1 MSDALSQFSLVYI
14 RKLEIFGF
22 KSFGYKN
29 TIVSLEPG
37 LVAISGANGSGK
49 SNILDAIS
57 FALGENSPKVMRVDK
72 LRSLLHDVDNAH
84 HGAKIARV
92 SCHFDNSDRK
102 IPVDSGTVTITRE
115 MDESGENIYYL
126 NQKKVQRNHILDLL
140 EIANCGIHKL
150 NIVQQGTITRISEF
164 NAEERRRIIE
174 DIIGLAY
181 FDEKKTEALKQLDEA
196 DRRLEIALARMDEI
210 KKRIDELEVERNN
223 QLRYDFLDR
232 ELKRLYAIQASN
244 KLRDIDSQKIS
255 KERNLN
261 AIQSEF
267 HKLDEQRNQ
276 LKEEIK
282 KLEEE
287 KQKFMDEV
295 NAYNIAKASIDSEL
309 STAMRQ
315 SEEANSK
322 MATSARRV
330 AQIDVRLPEVQ
341 AELERFHGQR
351 SVLESQTAELK
362 NSINTINESKKNT
375 NTDLLSVDSEINQI
389 LRQQSHLTSNK
400 LKIDEK
406 VQSLTNM
413 LNNAKLSISKLEQ
426 ERLDVKNKIEQN
438 SLKATALLDEKTK
451 LVDLEQRIRQV
462 RARHESVINELKVRL
477 SDLREKRVKT
487 EKDIE
492 ETTTIFEK
500 ASKAAAQ
507 YEAKIKVVKEVM
519 HEDYSIAKLKED
531 SKRLGIQGLVY
542 ELLSW
547 DKQYE
552 RAILSVGSDWLKALV
567 VNDFA
572 TLLGIADFAQQKKL
586 PKIRIIPL
594 DAVSNHKATIKQEE
608 GTLGILSDF
617 INCDT
622 KLEPLKNFIFGN
634 IGLANSKESAYALS
648 KKGFKAVT
656 LDGQFFEAD
665 ANAVVVDINSKI
677 SNLTKIILLS
687 TSVDGLVQSIE
698 LLKRF
703 IQNKQGQLK
712 KMERMTRGLESRYNS
727 SETGLANT
735 DLSLTDVKTKL
746 KTISLSLDQ
755 ISTRISQ
762 LQRREES
769 ISVESVK
776 TESYLVSLQERIELT
791 KENYAEEEQAR
802 IASVIS
808 SLNEKRSTLLSK
820 QSSISTEF
828 RELTAKL
835 TELTNEENSHK
846 ANMRRLSEEQS
857 SLNHEKHDLEVQSR
871 ALSKEKEGA
880 DALLVQLRDKEQ
892 QLISTSGTSV
902 STLKEYDSKLKGLY
916 DSERAMTKEING
928 LERQSDSILRDVKDL
943 AENESRIRKT
953 LFSYGYDNLLESF
966 DVDQILVEL
975 EEEKKKLSGSLNTR
989 APETY
994 VEVSEGYRS
1003 MSSRKNEL
1011 ETERNS
1017 IVKFIE
1023 EIDKDKRQTFLES
1036 YDKVDKDI
1044 REIFSRMTG
1053 GNAWLEIQ
1061 NEDDIFSSGISYL
1074 VQFPNKPKRESTS
1087 ISGGEKTLAA
1097 ITFLLALQK
1106 LKPSPFYL
1114 LDEVDAHLDALN
1126 TERLSRILEDRS
1138 AGSQMIM
1145 VSLKD
1150 SVVQKATLIYGVFP
1164 RNGVSHVVSHRIS
1177 GMQHVAN

>member
-1 MSDALSQFSLVYI
+1 MVHI

-29 TIVSLEPG
+29 TIVNFESG
-37 LVAISGANGSGK
+37 LIAISGANGSGK

-72 LRSLLHDVDNAH
+72 LRSLLHDVDNAR

-92 SCHFDNSDRK
+92 SCHFDNTDRK
-102 IPVDSGTVTITRE
+102 IPVDSSTVTITRE

-126 NQKKVQRNHILDLL
+126 NQKKVLRNHILDLL

-164 NAEERRRIIE
+164 NSEERRRIIE

-181 FDEKKTEALKQLDEA
+181 FDEKKTEALKQLDES

-223 QLRYDFLDR
+223 QVRYDLVDR

-244 KLRDIDSQKIS
+244 KLRDIDTQKVS
-255 KERNLN
+255 KERSLN

-267 HKLDEQRNQ
+267 KRLDDQRAQ
-276 LKEEIK
+276 LREEIK
-282 KLEEE
+282 KLEEQ
-287 KQKFMDEV
+287 KQRFMEEV
-295 NAYNIAKASIDSEL
+295 SAYNTAKASIDSEL
-309 STAMRQ
+309 SAAMHQ
-315 SEEANSK
+315 SEAANSK
-322 MATSARRV
+322 IATGSRRV
-330 AQIDVRLPEVQ
+330 VQIDTRLPEIE
-341 AELERFHGQR
+341 AELADLHAKRQA
-351 SVLESQTAELK
+351 LESQTAELK
-362 NSINTINESKKNT
+362 NSIHTINESRKAT
-375 NTDLLSVDSEINQI
+375 NAEISEVESEINHTM
-389 LRQQSHLTSNK
+389 RQQSQVTSNK
-400 LKIDEK
+400 LKVDEK
-406 VQSLTNM
+406 VRNLTGT
-413 LNNAKLSISKLEQ
+413 LNEAKLGLSKLEQ
-426 ERLDVKNKIEQN
+426 ERLDIQNKVEQN
-438 SLKATALLDEKTK
+438 TSKAKALGAEKEK
-451 LVDLEQRIRQV
+451 LVMLEQRLRQV
-462 RARHESVINELKVRL
+462 RSGHESAIGELKSRL
-477 SDLREKRVKT
+477 SDLRDKGAKI

-492 ETTTIFEK
+492 ETTLIFEK

-552 RAILSVGSDWLKALV
+552 RAVLAVGSDWLKALV

-572 TLLGIADFAQQKKL
+572 TLLGIAEFAQQKNL

-594 DAVSNHKATIKQEE
+594 DAVTNSKAEIKKEN
-608 GTLGILSDF
+608 GIFGVLSDF
-617 INCDT
+617 VKCD
-622 KLEPLKNFIFGN
+622 ERHVPLKNFIFGN
-634 IGLANSKESAYALS
+634 IGLAGSKEAAYALS
-648 KKGFKAVT
+648 KKGFRAVT
-656 LDGQFFEAD
+656 IDGQFFEAD
-665 ANAVVVDINSKI
+665 ANAVIVDINSKV

-687 TSVDGLVQSIE
+687 TSVDGLVQSLE
-698 LLKRF
+698 LLRKF
-703 IQNKQGQLK
+703 IQNKKGQVK
-712 KMERMTRGLESRYNS
+712 KIERITKSLSGRYNA
-727 SETGLANT
+727 SETGLANV
-735 DLSLTDVKTKL
+735 DLSLSDVKTKL
-746 KTISLSLDQ
+746 KATGDSLDQ
-755 ISTRISQ
+755 ISSRVSQ
-762 LQRREES
+762 LGRRTES
-769 ISVESVK
+769 ISVELSK
-776 TESYLVSLQERIELT
+776 AESYIASLEERIALT

-802 IASVIS
+802 IASMIS
-808 SLNEKRSTLLSK
+808 SLNERRSTLMAA
-820 QSSISTEF
+820 QSSVSSQF
-828 RELTAKL
+828 RDLTARL
-835 TELTNEENSHK
+835 TEITNEENSYK

-857 SLNHEKHDLEVQSR
+857 SLNHEKHEIEVQSR
-871 ALSKEKEGA
+871 ALAKEKELA
-880 DALLVQLRDKEQ
+880 DALLVQLREKEQ

-902 STLKEYDSKLKGLY
+902 TTLKEYDASLKGLY
-916 DSERAMTKEING
+916 ESERSMTKEING

-943 AENESRIRKT
+943 SENEERIRKT
-953 LFSYGYDNLLESF
+953 LHSYGYTELLESF
-966 DVDQILVEL
+966 DVDRMLAEL
-975 EEEKKKLSGSLNTR
+975 EAEKKGMSGSLNTK
-989 APETY
+989 APDTY
-994 VEVSEGYRS
+994 LEVSTGYRS

-1011 ETERNS
+1011 EAERNS
-1017 IVKFIE
+1017 IVRFIE

-1044 REIFSRMTG
+1044 RDIFSRMTG

-1061 NEDDIFSSGISYL
+1061 NEDDLFASGISYL

-1126 TERLSRILEDRS
+1126 TERLSRILDERAS
-1138 AGSQMIM
+1138 GSQIIM

-1150 SVVQKATLIYGVFP
+1150 SVVQKAKLIYGVFP
-1164 RNGVSHVVSHRIS
+1164 RNGVSQVVSHRIS
-1177 GMQHVAN
+1177 NAQQVAN

>member
-1 MSDALSQFSLVYI
+1 MVHI

-29 TIVSLEPG
+29 TIVNFESG
-37 LVAISGANGSGK
+37 LIAISGANGSGK

-92 SCHFDNSDRK
+92 SCHFDNADRK
-102 IPVDSGTVTITRE
+102 IPVDSSTVTITRE

-126 NQKKVQRNHILDLL
+126 NQKKVLRNHILDLL

-164 NAEERRRIIE
+164 NSEERRRIIE

-210 KKRIDELEVERNN
+210 KKRIDELEVERND

-244 KLRDIDSQKIS
+244 KLRDIDNQKIS
-255 KERNLN
+255 KERSLN
-261 AIQSEF
+261 AIQSEYK
-267 HKLDEQRNQ
+267 KLDEQRG
-276 LKEEIK
+276 LLREEIK

-287 KQKFMDEV
+287 KQKFMEEV
-295 NAYNIAKASIDSEL
+295 NAYNMAKASIDSEL
-309 STAMRQ
+309 SAAMHQ
-315 SEEANSK
+315 SESANSK
-322 MATSARRV
+322 LVTGARRSS
-330 AQIDVRLPEVQ
+330 QIEFRLPEIQ
-341 AELERFHGQR
+341 TDLASLHEKR
-351 SVLESQTAELK
+351 SVLESKIVELK
-362 NSINTINESKKNT
+362 NSINISNESKKNT
-375 NTDLLSVDSEINQI
+375 NTELTQVDSEISQTM
-389 LRQQSHLTSNK
+389 RQQSQVTSNK

-406 VQSLTNM
+406 VRNLSST
-413 LNNAKLSISKLEQ
+413 LNEVKLSSSKLEQ
-426 ERLDVKNKIEQN
+426 ERLDVQNKVEQN
-438 SLKATALLDEKTK
+438 MVKVKALGDEKEK
-451 LVDLEQRIRQV
+451 LLSLEQKLKQV
-462 RARHESVINELKVRL
+462 RGVHESAISELKTRL
-477 SDLREKRVKT
+477 SDLRDKNIKI

-492 ETTTIFEK
+492 ETTIIFEK

-531 SKRLGIQGLVY
+531 SKRLGIRGLVY

-547 DKQYE
+547 DKQHE
-552 RAILSVGSDWLKALV
+552 RAILAVGSDWLKSLV

-572 TLLGIADFAQQKKL
+572 TLLGIAEFAQQKNL

-594 DAVSNHKATIKQEE
+594 DAVTNSKAAIKKEE
-608 GTLGILSDF
+608 GILGILSDF
-617 INCDT
+617 VKCDE
-622 KLEPLKNFIFGN
+622 KLEPLKNFIFGS
-634 IGLANSKESAYALS
+634 IGLTRSKEAAYALS
-648 KKGFKAVT
+648 KKGYRAVT

-665 ANAVVVDINSKI
+665 ANAVIVDMNSKV

-687 TSVDGLVQSIE
+687 TSVDGLVQSLE
-698 LLKRF
+698 LLKKF
-703 IQNKQGQLK
+703 IQNKKVQIK
-712 KMERMTRGLESRYNS
+712 KIERITKNLSTRYTA
-727 SETGLANT
+727 SETGLTNV
-735 DLSLTDVKTKL
+735 DLSLSDVKTKL
-746 KTISLSLDQ
+746 KSIAPSLEQ
-755 ISTRISQ
+755 ISSRISQ
-762 LQRREES
+762 LKHREEA
-769 ISVESVK
+769 ITVESSKVD
-776 TESYLVSLQERIELT
+776 SYVASLEERIALT

-802 IASVIS
+802 IATLIS
-808 SLNEKRSTLLSK
+808 TLNEKRSALLSA
-820 QSSISTEF
+820 QTTISTQF
-828 RELTAKL
+828 RELTAQL
-835 TELTNEENSHK
+835 TELTNEENSYK
-846 ANMRRLSEEQS
+846 ANMRLLSEEQS
-857 SLNHEKHDLEVQSR
+857 SLNHEKHEIEVQSR
-871 ALSKEKEGA
+871 TLSKEKENA
-880 DALLVQLRDKEQ
+880 DATLVLLREKEQ

-902 STLKEYDSKLKGLY
+902 STLKEYDSKLKNFY
-916 DSERAMTKEING
+916 DSERSLTKEVNG

-943 AENESRIRKT
+943 DENEERIRKT
-953 LFSYGYDNLLESF
+953 LLSYGYNDLLESF

-975 EEEKKKLSGSLNTR
+975 EAEKKKMSGSLNTR

-994 VEVSEGYRS
+994 ADVSNGYRS
-1003 MSSRKNEL
+1003 MSTRKNEL
-1011 ETERNS
+1011 EAERNS

-1044 REIFSRMTG
+1044 REIFNKMTG

-1126 TERLSRILEDRS
+1126 TERLSRILEERAS
-1138 AGSQMIM
+1138 GSQIIM

-1177 GMQHVAN
+1177 NAQQVAN

>member
-1 MSDALSQFSLVYI
+1 MVHI

-29 TIVSLEPG
+29 TIVNFESG
-37 LVAISGANGSGK
+37 LIAISGANGSGK

-57 FALGENSPKVMRVDK
+57 FSLGENSPKVMRVDK
-72 LRSLLHDVDNAH
+72 LRSLLHDVDNAR

-92 SCHFDNSDRK
+92 SCHFDNTDRK
-102 IPVDSGTVTITRE
+102 IPVDSSTVTITRE
-115 MDESGENIYYL
+115 MDESGENVYYL
-126 NQKKVQRNHILDLL
+126 NQKKVLRNHILDLL

-164 NAEERRRIIE
+164 NSEERRRIIE

-210 KKRIDELEVERNN
+210 KKRIDELEVERND

-244 KLRDIDSQKIS
+244 KLRDIDTQKVS
-255 KERNLN
+255 KERSLN
-261 AIQSEF
+261 AIQSEYK
-267 HKLDEQRNQ
+267 KLDEQRGA
-276 LKEEIK
+276 LRDEIK

-295 NAYNIAKASIDSEL
+295 NAYNVAKASIDSEL
-309 STAMRQ
+309 SAAMHL
-315 SEEANSK
+315 SESANSK
-322 MATSARRV
+322 IATGARRTF
-330 AQIDVRLPEVQ
+330 QIESRLPAIQE
-341 AELERFHGQR
+341 ELAILHEKR
-351 SVLESQTAELK
+351 SSLESRMAELK
-362 NSINTINESKKNT
+362 NSVNVINESKKNT
-375 NTDLLSVDSEINQI
+375 NAELGEVDSEIGQT
-389 LRQQSHLTSNK
+389 LRQQSQVTNNK

-406 VQSLTNM
+406 VRNLSST
-413 LNNAKLSISKLEQ
+413 LNDAKLSGSKLEQ
-426 ERLDVKNKIEQN
+426 ERLDIQNKVEQNMMKVKALEDEKQKLLSIEQK
-438 SLKATALLDEKTK
+438 LK
-451 LVDLEQRIRQV
+451 IV
-462 RARHESVINELKVRL
+462 RNVHESTINDLKTRL
-477 SDLREKRVKT
+477 SNLQDKSVKM

-492 ETTTIFEK
+492 ETTIIFEK

-531 SKRLGIQGLVY
+531 SKRLGIRGLVY

-552 RAILSVGSDWLKALV
+552 RAILAVGSDWLKALV

-572 TLLGIADFAQQKKL
+572 TLLGIAEFAQQKKL

-594 DAVSNHKATIKQEE
+594 DAVTNSKVPIKTEE
-608 GTLGILSDF
+608 GILGIVSDF
-617 INCDT
+617 VKCDE
-622 KLEPLKNFIFGN
+622 KLEPLKNFIFGS
-634 IGLANSKESAYALS
+634 IGLASSKESAYALS
-648 KKGFKAVT
+648 KKGYRAVT

-665 ANAVVVDINSKI
+665 ANAVIVDINSKV

-687 TSVDGLVQSIE
+687 TSVDGLVQSLE
-698 LLKRF
+698 LLKKF
-703 IQNKQGQLK
+703 IQNKKSQIK
-712 KMERMTRGLESRYNS
+712 KIERISKSLGSRYAA
-727 SETGLANT
+727 SETGLANV
-735 DLSLTDVKTKL
+735 DLSLSDVKTKV
-746 KTISLSLDQ
+746 KSITESVEQ
-755 ISTRISQ
+755 ISSRISQ
-762 LQRREES
+762 LKRREDT
-769 ISVESVK
+769 IAVESSKVD
-776 TESYLVSLQERIELT
+776 SYIASLEERIALT
-791 KENYAEEEQAR
+791 RENYAEEEQAR
-802 IASVIS
+802 IAALIS
-808 SLNEKRSTLLSK
+808 TLNEKRSSLLSA
-820 QSSISTEF
+820 QTNISTQF
-828 RELTAKL
+828 RDLTSQL
-835 TELTNEENSHK
+835 TELTNEENSYK
-846 ANMRRLSEEQS
+846 ANMRLLSEEQS
-857 SLNHEKHDLEVQSR
+857 SLNHEKHDIEAQLKIF
-871 ALSKEKEGA
+871 SKEKENA
-880 DALLVQLRDKEQ
+880 DSNLVLLREKEQ

-902 STLKEYDSKLKGLY
+902 STLKEYDSKLKSLY
-916 DSERAMTKEING
+916 ETERSLTKEVNG

-943 AENESRIRKT
+943 SENEERIHKT
-953 LFSYGYDNLLESF
+953 LLSYGYANLLESF
-966 DVDQILVEL
+966 DVDQILMEL
-975 EEEKKKLSGSLNTR
+975 EAEKKKMSGSLNTR

-994 VEVSEGYRS
+994 ADVSNGYRS
-1003 MSSRKNEL
+1003 MSTRKNEL
-1011 ETERNS
+1011 ESERNS

-1044 REIFSRMTG
+1044 REIFNRMTG

-1126 TERLSRILEDRS
+1126 TERLSRILEDR
-1138 AGSQMIM
+1138 AGGSQIIM

-1150 SVVQKATLIYGVFP
+1150 SVVQKAKLIYGVFP
-1164 RNGVSHVVSHRIS
+1164 RNGVSQVVSHRIS
-1177 GMQHVAN
+1177 NTQQVAN

>member
-1 MSDALSQFSLVYI
+1 MVHI

-29 TIVSLEPG
+29 TIVNFESG
-37 LVAISGANGSGK
+37 LIAISGANGSGK

-57 FALGENSPKVMRVDK
+57 FSLGENSPKVMRVDK
-72 LRSLLHDVDNAH
+72 LRSLLHDVDNAR

-92 SCHFDNSDRK
+92 SCHFDNTDRK
-102 IPVDSGTVTITRE
+102 IPVDSSTVTITRE

-126 NQKKVQRNHILDLL
+126 NQKKVLRNHVLDLL
-140 EIANCGIHKL
+140 EVANCGIHKL

-164 NAEERRRIIE
+164 NSEERRRIIE

-210 KKRIDELEVERNN
+210 KKRIDELEVERND
-223 QLRYDFLDR
+223 QLRYDFLDK

-244 KLRDIDSQKIS
+244 KLRDIGTQKVS

-261 AIQSEF
+261 AIQSEY
-267 HKLDEQRNQ
+267 KRLDEQRM
-276 LKEEIK
+276 LLREEIR
-282 KLEEE
+282 KLEDE
-287 KQKFMDEV
+287 KQKFMEEV
-295 NAYNIAKASIDSEL
+295 NAYNVAKASIDSDL
-309 STAMRQ
+309 SAALHKTEA
-315 SEEANSK
+315 ANSK
-322 MATSARRV
+322 LITGQRRMS
-330 AQIDVRLPEVQ
+330 QIDSRLPEIQ
-341 AELERFHGQR
+341 NELAALHERR
-351 SVLESQTAELK
+351 SLLEPKVADLK
-362 NSINTINESKKNT
+362 NSINAVNESRKNT
-375 NTDLLSVDSEINQI
+375 NAALAQADSEISQT
-389 LRQQSHLTSNK
+389 LRQQSQVTSNK
-400 LKIDEK
+400 IKIDEK
-406 VQSLTNM
+406 VRNLSGT
-413 LNNAKLSISKLEQ
+413 LNEAKLTFSKLGQ
-426 ERLDVKNKIEQN
+426 ERMDIQNKVEQN
-438 SLKATALLDEKTK
+438 TARARALEEEKGKLLDLEHK
-451 LVDLEQRIRQV
+451 LRQV
-462 RARHESVINELKVRL
+462 RGTHESAIGQLKSKLSELRDKG
-477 SDLREKRVKT
+477 VKI

-492 ETTTIFEK
+492 ETSLIFEK

-531 SKRLGIQGLVY
+531 SKRLGIRGLVY

-547 DKQYE
+547 DGKYE

-572 TLLGIADFAQQKKL
+572 TLLGIAEFAQEKKL

-594 DAVSNHKATIKQEE
+594 DAVTNSKATIKNEE
-608 GTLGILSDF
+608 GILGILSDF
-617 INCDT
+617 VRCEDKFN
-622 KLEPLKNFIFGN
+622 PLKNFIFGN
-634 IGLANSKESAYALS
+634 IALVISKEVAYSLS
-648 KKGFKAVT
+648 KRGYRAVT

-665 ANAVVVDINSKI
+665 ANAVIVDINSKV

-687 TSVDGLVQSIE
+687 TSVDGLVQSLE
-698 LLKRF
+698 LLKKF
-703 IQNKQGQLK
+703 IQNKKAQIK
-712 KMERMTRGLESRYNS
+712 KIERITASIGARYAA
-727 SETGLANT
+727 SETGLANV
-735 DLSLTDVKTKL
+735 DLSISDVRTKL
-746 KTISLSLDQ
+746 KSVTASLEQ
-755 ISTRISQ
+755 ISSRISQ
-762 LQRREES
+762 LKRREET
-769 ISVESVK
+769 VEMESSK
-776 TESYLVSLQERIELT
+776 AESYIASLEERIALT

-802 IASVIS
+802 IATLIS
-808 SLNEKRSTLLSK
+808 SLNEKRAALMNA
-820 QSSISTEF
+820 QSSVSVEF
-828 RELTAKL
+828 RELTARL
-835 TELTNEENSHK
+835 TELSNEENSYK

-857 SLNHEKHDLEVQSR
+857 SLNHERHEMEVQSR
-871 ALSKEKEGA
+871 SLSKEKEAA
-880 DALLVQLRDKEQ
+880 DASLVLLREKEQ

-902 STLKEYDSKLKGLY
+902 STLKEYDAKLKNLY
-916 DSERAMTKEING
+916 ESERTLTKEVNG

-943 AENESRIRKT
+943 SENEERIRKT
-953 LFSYGYDNLLESF
+953 LLSYGYDELLESF
-966 DVDQILVEL
+966 DVDQILTEL
-975 EEEKKKLSGSLNTR
+975 EAERKNLSGSLNTR

-994 VEVSEGYRS
+994 ADISNGYRS
-1003 MSSRKNEL
+1003 MSTRKNEL
-1011 ETERNS
+1011 ESERNS
-1017 IVKFIE
+1017 IVKFID

-1044 REIFSRMTG
+1044 REIFNKMTG

-1126 TERLSRILEDRS
+1126 TERLSRILEDR
-1138 AGSQMIM
+1138 AGGSQIIM

-1150 SVVQKATLIYGVFP
+1150 SVVQKAKLIYGVFP

-1177 GMQHVAN
+1177 SAPQVAN

>member
-1 MSDALSQFSLVYI
+1 MVHI

-29 TIVSLEPG
+29 TIVNFESG
-37 LVAISGANGSGK
+37 LIAISGANGSGK

-57 FALGENSPKVMRVDK
+57 FSLGENSPKVMRVDK
-72 LRSLLHDVDNAH
+72 LRSLLHDVDNAR

-92 SCHFDNSDRK
+92 SCHFDNTDRK
-102 IPVDSGTVTITRE
+102 IPIDSNIVTITRE

-126 NQKKVQRNHILDLL
+126 NQKKVLRNYILDLL

-164 NAEERRRIIE
+164 NSEERRRIIE

-210 KKRIDELEVERNN
+210 KKRIDELEAERNS
-223 QLRYDFLDR
+223 QLRYDFLDK

-244 KLRDIDSQKIS
+244 KLREIDTQKVS
-255 KERNLN
+255 KERSLN

-267 HKLDEQRNQ
+267 KKLDEQRTQ
-276 LKEEIK
+276 LREQIK
-282 KLEEE
+282 MLEDE

-295 NAYNIAKASIDSEL
+295 NAYNVAKASIDSEL
-309 STAMRQ
+309 SAAMHQ
-315 SEEANSK
+315 SEAANSK
-322 MATSARRV
+322 IATNNRRV
-330 AQIDVRLPEVQ
+330 LQIISRLPELE
-341 AELERFHGQR
+341 AEVTALQEKR
-351 SVLESQTAELK
+351 SILESQSAELK
-362 NSINTINESKKNT
+362 NSINALDESRKSINA
-375 NTDLLSVDSEINQI
+375 DLANVDSEINQT
-389 LRQQSHLTSNK
+389 LRQQSQVTNNK
-400 LKIDEK
+400 IKTDEK
-406 VQSLTNM
+406 VRNLTFT
-413 LNNAKLSISKLEQ
+413 LNEAKLTSSRLEQ
-426 ERLDVKNKIEQN
+426 ERSDIKNKIDQN
-438 SLKATALLDEKTK
+438 TSKAAGLEAEKSKLLDLELK
-451 LVDLEQRIRQV
+451 LRKV
-462 RARHESVINELKVRL
+462 RAGHESAIAALKSKL
-477 SDLREKRVKT
+477 SDLRERMSKT
-487 EKDIE
+487 ERDVE
-492 ETTTIFEK
+492 ETSIIFEK

-542 ELLSW
+542 ELLAW

-552 RAILSVGSDWLKALV
+552 RAILAVGSDWLKALV

-572 TLLGIADFAQQKKL
+572 TLLGIAEFAQQKNL

-594 DAVSNHKATIKQEE
+594 DAVSNSKVEIKNED
-608 GTLGILSDF
+608 GIIGILSDF
-617 INCDT
+617 ISCDE
-622 KLEPLKNFIFGN
+622 KLQPLKNFIFGS
-634 IGLANSKESAYALS
+634 IGLASSKEAAYSLS
-648 KKGFKAVT
+648 KKGYRAVT

-665 ANAVVVDINSKI
+665 ANAVIVDINSKV

-687 TSVDGLVQSIE
+687 TSVDGLVQSLE
-698 LLKRF
+698 LLKKF
-703 IQNKQGQLK
+703 IQNKKNQMK
-712 KMERMTRGLESRYNS
+712 KIERITQNLNARYNA
-727 SETGLANT
+727 SETGLANV
-735 DLSLTDVKTKL
+735 DLSLTDVNSKL
-746 KTISLSLDQ
+746 KSVGISLEQ
-755 ISTRISQ
+755 ISSRIGQ
-762 LQRREES
+762 LRRRDEA
-769 ISVESVK
+769 ITVEFSK
-776 TESYLVSLQERIELT
+776 VSTYIDSLNERINLT

-802 IASVIS
+802 IASVLS
-808 SLNEKRSTLLSK
+808 SLNERRASLMSAQT
-820 QSSISTEF
+820 SITTQF
-828 RELTAKL
+828 RDLTARQA
-835 TELTNEENSHK
+835 EINNDENSLK

-857 SLNHEKHDLEVQSR
+857 SLKHEQEDLELHSQTLSR
-871 ALSKEKEGA
+871 EKEAA
-880 DALLVQLRDKEQ
+880 DILLVQLREKEQ

-902 STLKEYDSKLKGLY
+902 STLKEYDTKLKGLY
-916 DSERAMTKEING
+916 ESERTLTKEINSM
-928 LERQSDSILRDVKDL
+928 ERQSDSILRDVKDL
-943 AENESRIRKT
+943 EENEERIRKT
-953 LFSYGYDNLLESF
+953 LFSYGYDDLLESF
-966 DVDQILVEL
+966 DVDAILLAL
-975 EEEKKKLSGSLNTR
+975 ESEKKKISGSLNTK

-994 VEVSEGYRS
+994 AEVSSGYRS
-1003 MSSRKNEL
+1003 MSTRKNEL
-1011 ETERNS
+1011 EAERNS

-1044 REIFSRMTG
+1044 REIFNRMTG

-1126 TERLSRILEDRS
+1126 TERLSRILEERA
-1138 AGSQMIM
+1138 AGSQIIM

-1150 SVVQKATLIYGVFP
+1150 SVVQKAKLIYGVFP
-1164 RNGVSHVVSHRIS
+1164 RGGVSQVVSHRIS
-1177 GMQHVAN
+1177 NTQQVAN

>member
-1 MSDALSQFSLVYI
+1 MVYI

-29 TIVSLEPG
+29 TLVNFEPG
-37 LVAISGANGSGK
+37 LIAISGANGSGK

-102 IPVDSGTVTITRE
+102 IPVDSSTVTITRE

-126 NQKKVQRNHILDLL
+126 NQKKVLRNHVLDLL

-164 NAEERRRIIE
+164 NADERRRIIE

-210 KKRIDELEVERNN
+210 KKRIDELEAERNN

-232 ELKRLYAIQASN
+232 ELKRLYAIQSSN
-244 KLRDIDSQKIS
+244 KLRDIDAQKIS

-261 AIQSEF
+261 AIQSEYN
-267 HKLDEQRNQ
+267 KLDEQRNN

-287 KQKFMDEV
+287 KQKFMEEA
-295 NAYNIAKASIDSEL
+295 NAYHIAKASIDSEL
-309 STAMRQ
+309 STTMHQ

-322 MATSARRV
+322 LATNARRI
-330 AQIDVRLPEVQ
+330 AQIDIRLPEIH
-341 AELERFHGQR
+341 ADLTNLHDQR
-351 SVLESQTAELK
+351 SILESQIAELK
-362 NSINTINESKKNT
+362 NSTNIVNESRKNT
-375 NTDLLSVDSEINQI
+375 NTELASIDSEINQI
-389 LRQQSHLTSNK
+389 LRQQSQVTSNK
-400 LKIDEK
+400 LKTDEK
-406 VQSLTNM
+406 VRNLTST
-413 LNNAKLSISKLEQ
+413 LNDAKLSISKLEQ
-426 ERLDVKNKIEQN
+426 ESLDIKNKIDQN
-438 SLKATALLDEKTK
+438 SLKTNALLDEKTK
-451 LVDLEQRIRQV
+451 LLNLEQKLKQV
-462 RARHESVINELKVRL
+462 RAGHESTINELKSRL
-477 SDLREKRVKT
+477 SDLRDKRVKA

-492 ETTTIFEK
+492 ETTIIFEK

-552 RAILSVGSDWLKALV
+552 RAILSSGSDWLKALV

-594 DAVSNHKATIKQEE
+594 DAVSNHKATIKED
-608 GTLGILSDF
+608 GVLGVLSDF
-617 INCDT
+617 VKCDE
-622 KLEPLKNFIFGN
+622 KLEPIKNFIFGN
-634 IGLANSKESAYALS
+634 IGLADSKESAYALS
-648 KKGFKAVT
+648 KKGHKAVT
-656 LDGQFFEAD
+656 LEGEFFEAE
-665 ANAVVVDINSKI
+665 ANAVIVDINSKI

-687 TSVDGLVQSIE
+687 TSVDGLVQSLE
-698 LLKRF
+698 LLKKF
-703 IQNKQGQLK
+703 IQNKQGQIK
-712 KMERMTRGLESRYNS
+712 KIERITRSLDSRYNS
-727 SETGLANT
+727 SETGLANL
-735 DLSLTDVKTKL
+735 DLSFTDVKTKL
-746 KTISLSLDQ
+746 QTISMSLDQ
-755 ISTRISQ
+755 ISSRISQ
-762 LQRREES
+762 LRSREES
-769 ISVESVK
+769 IAVVLAKS
-776 TESYLVSLQERIELT
+776 ESYVASLEERIALT
-791 KENYAEEEQAR
+791 KENYAEEEQTR
-802 IASVIS
+802 IATVIS
-808 SLNEKRSTLLSK
+808 SLNEKRSALLSA
-820 QSSISTEF
+820 QSTISNEF
-828 RELTAKL
+828 RELTTKL
-835 TELTNEENSHK
+835 TELANEENSHK

-857 SLNHEKHDLEVQSR
+857 SINHEKHDLEVLSR
-871 ALSKEKEGA
+871 ASSKEKENA
-880 DALLVQLRDKEQ
+880 DASLVLLREKEQ
-892 QLISTSGTSV
+892 HLISTSGTSV
-902 STLKEYDSKLKGLY
+902 STLKEYDSKLKNLY
-916 DSERAMTKEING
+916 DSEKILTKEING

-943 AENESRIRKT
+943 GENEARIRKT

-966 DVDQILVEL
+966 DADQIIVEL
-975 EEEKKKLSGSLNTR
+975 EDEKKKMSGSINTR

-994 VEVSEGYRS
+994 VEVSTGYRS
-1003 MSSRKNEL
+1003 MSTRKNEL

-1017 IVKFIE
+1017 IVQFIE
-1023 EIDKDKRQTFLES
+1023 EVDKDKRQTFLES

-1044 REIFSRMTG
+1044 REIFNRMTG

-1061 NEDDIFSSGISYL
+1061 NEDNIFSSGISYL

-1126 TERLSRILEDRS
+1126 TERLSRILEDR
-1138 AGSQMIM
+1138 AGGSQMIM

-1164 RNGVSHVVSHRIS
+1164 KNGVSHVVSHRLS
-1177 GMQHVAN
+1177 GMQQVAN

>member
-1 MSDALSQFSLVYI
+1 MVHI

-29 TIVSLEPG
+29 TIVNFESG
-37 LVAISGANGSGK
+37 LIAISGANGSGK

-72 LRSLLHDVDNAH
+72 LRSLLHDVDNTR

-92 SCHFDNSDRK
+92 SCHFDNTDRK

-126 NQKKVQRNHILDLL
+126 NQKKVLRNHILDLL

-164 NAEERRRIIE
+164 NSEERRRIIE

-210 KKRIDELEVERNN
+210 KKRIDELEVERNY
-223 QLRYDFLDR
+223 QIRYDFVDR

-244 KLRDIDSQKIS
+244 KLRDIDAQKVS

-261 AIQSEF
+261 AIQSEYKRF
-267 HKLDEQRNQ
+267 DEQRAQ
-276 LKEEIK
+276 LRDEIK

-287 KQKFMDEV
+287 KQKFMEEV
-295 NAYNIAKASIDSEL
+295 SAYNTAKASIDSEL
-309 STAMRQ
+309 SSAMHQ
-315 SEEANSK
+315 SEAANSK
-322 MATSARRV
+322 IATGARRV
-330 AQIDVRLPEVQ
+330 VQIESRLPEIE
-341 AELERFHGQR
+341 AELGDLHTRR
-351 SVLESQTAELK
+351 AALESQIVDLK
-362 NSINTINESKKNT
+362 NSIQTINESRRASNVE
-375 NTDLLSVDSEINQI
+375 LAQVESEINQTM
-389 LRQQSHLTSNK
+389 RQQSQVTSNK
-400 LKIDEK
+400 LKVDEK
-406 VQSLTNM
+406 VRNLTGT
-413 LNNAKLSISKLEQ
+413 LNEAKLGLSKLEQ
-426 ERLDVKNKIEQN
+426 ERLDIQNKVEQN
-438 SLKATALLDEKTK
+438 TTRAGALETEREK
-451 LVDLEQRIRQV
+451 LADLEQKLRRV
-462 RARHESVINELKVRL
+462 RSGHESAIGDLKSRL
-477 SDLREKRVKT
+477 SDLRDKGTKT

-492 ETTTIFEK
+492 ETTLIFEK

-547 DKQYE
+547 EKNYE
-552 RAILSVGSDWLKALV
+552 RAVLAVGSDWLKALV

-572 TLLGIADFAQQKKL
+572 TLLGIAEFAQQKKL

-594 DAVSNHKATIKQEE
+594 DAVTNSKASIKQER
-608 GTLGILSDF
+608 GILGVLSDF
-617 INCDT
+617 VRCDER
-622 KLEPLKNFIFGN
+622 LIPLKNFIFGN
-634 IGLANSKESAYALS
+634 IGLAASKEAAYALS
-648 KKGFKAVT
+648 KRGFRAVT
-656 LDGQFFEAD
+656 IDGQFFEAD
-665 ANAVVVDINSKI
+665 ANAVVVDINSKV

-687 TSVDGLVQSIE
+687 TSVDGLVQSLE
-698 LLKRF
+698 LLKKF
-703 IQNKQGQLK
+703 IQNKKAQMK
-712 KMERMTRGLESRYNS
+712 KIERITKNLVGRYNA
-727 SETGLANT
+727 SETGLANV
-735 DLSLTDVKTKL
+735 DLSIADVRAKL
-746 KTISLSLDQ
+746 KEVTASLDQ
-755 ISTRISQ
+755 ISTRVSQ
-762 LQRREES
+762 LKRRDES
-769 ISVESVK
+769 ITVDMSKS
-776 TESYLVSLQERIELT
+776 ESYIASLEERIALT

-802 IASVIS
+802 IASMIS
-808 SLNEKRSTLLSK
+808 SLNEKRSTLMTA
-820 QSSISTEF
+820 QSSVSAQF
-828 RELTAKL
+828 RDLSAKL
-835 TELTNEENSHK
+835 TEITNEENAYK
-846 ANMRRLSEEQS
+846 ANMRRLNEEQS
-857 SLNHEKHDLEVQSR
+857 SLNHEKHEIDVQSR
-871 ALSKEKEGA
+871 ALAKEKEVA
-880 DALLVQLRDKEQ
+880 DALLVQLREKEQ

-902 STLKEYDSKLKGLY
+902 TTLKDYDLKLKNLY
-916 DSERAMTKEING
+916 ESERSLTKEING
-928 LERQSDSILRDVKDL
+928 LERQSDSITRDVKDL
-943 AENESRIRKT
+943 SENEERIRKT
-953 LFSYGYDNLLESF
+953 LTSYGYTDLLESI
-966 DVDQILVEL
+966 DVDQILSEL
-975 EEEKKKLSGSLNTR
+975 ETEKKAMSGSLNTR
-989 APETY
+989 APDTY
-994 VEVSEGYRS
+994 AEVSTGYRS
-1003 MSSRKNEL
+1003 MSTRKNEL
-1011 ETERNS
+1011 EAERNS

-1126 TERLSRILEDRS
+1126 TERLSKILEERAS
-1138 AGSQMIM
+1138 GSQIIM

-1150 SVVQKATLIYGVFP
+1150 SVVQKARLIYGVFP
-1164 RNGVSHVVSHRIS
+1164 RNGVSQVVSHRIS
-1177 GMQHVAN
+1177 GAQQVAN